1 MLHARAPK
9 GKTATS
15 YSTLMLLQ
23 ALSGLSETGETL
35 LFKQKN
41 KHSFSIRHSLMCSVM
56 GQLSFKI
63 EHKLKCSTEL
73 DLSSKCSHVQPYF
86 FLESFFKTYHTKM
99 DCERFFLIPEKG
111 QLKNSASV
119 IQFTTNLHRNMMQ
132 YHKQFCCIGAVDYNV
147 NLLFAHC
154 LLFFIFNQNIW
165 IDIWTDYFPWRKI
178 ITDNDMLNA
187 NINWRIL
194 MSLKLG

>member
-73 DLSSKCSHVQPYF
+73 DLSSKCSHVQPYV
-86 FLESFFKTYHTKM
+86 FLESFFKTYHNKM
-99 DCERFFLIPEKG
+99 DCERFFFNSWKRTTEKLSLSHTVYYKPS
-111 QLKNSASV
+111 QKHDAISQA
-119 IQFTTNLHRNMMQ
+119 I
-132 YHKQFCCIGAVDYNV
+132 
-147 NLLFAHC
+147 LLYWSSWLQC
-154 LLFFIFNQNIW
+154 KLTLC
-165 IDIWTDYFPWRKI
+165 
-178 ITDNDMLNA
+178 
-187 NINWRIL
+187 
-194 MSLKLG
+194 SLPVTFYL